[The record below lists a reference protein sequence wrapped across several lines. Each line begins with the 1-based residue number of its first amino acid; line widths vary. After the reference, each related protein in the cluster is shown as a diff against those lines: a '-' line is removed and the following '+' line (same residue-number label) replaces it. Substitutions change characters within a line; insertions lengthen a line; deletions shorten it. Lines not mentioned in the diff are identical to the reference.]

1 MFVSVAKLIIA
12 NNYKRPQN
20 VKRPSAWRFSIVLA
34 FGLVL
39 AAAYFGFSYVVD
51 QSAVDPSAVATA
63 SSKPQQSAKPA
74 VDSLFHLSPFGPST
88 GSENSGDNVNNIAGY
103 EAALFDAKSFIQNFD
118 KLYARFQQGDVE
130 AALLIANRLQE
141 CSASRKLSRPLPVVE
156 LSSINMNES
165 LTREQTQSVRCDGFY
180 DAHWARYQEVHF
192 ALIASQHPAYV
203 LSSLERTLSQ
213 KALDDKSFQTSQE
226 EMNAYIQLA
235 HNFAQSGHPKA
246 LPLLAELYANGDL
259 VAQDLPKSIAY
270 QMISDTNW
278 STPLDKLL
286 EVTSTHQYPDAT
298 MEAAVKDSLK
308 NIYEACCYGK
318 NKSQL

>member
-1 MFVSVAKLIIA
+1 MFAHRVAKLSYSNKQYVNA
-12 NNYKRPQN
+12 NISRY
-20 VKRPSAWRFSIVLA
+20 WRFSGALVAGALLA
-34 FGLVL
+34 V
-39 AAAYFGFSYVVD
+39 AYFGFVAGDEQQNVTEAAAV
-51 QSAVDPSAVATA
+51 SAQ
-63 SSKPQQSAKPA
+63 SSKSRPTTWGGA
-74 VDSLFHLSPFGPST
+74 DDLFHMSPFGSGSGADSEKST
-88 GSENSGDNVNNIAGY
+88 ISDVADY
-103 EAALFDAKSFIQNFD
+103 DAAFFDAKSFIQNFD

-141 CSASRKLSRPLPVVE
+141 CSASRKLSRPLQVVE

-213 KALDDKSFQTSQE
+213 QALEDKSFQTSQE

>member
-1 MFVSVAKLIIA
+1 MGAKLLASTTHKRHVNAKSKRSWRFAAALVIIAVITTAYYSFDSDDDQVTPATSVA
-12 NNYKRPQN
+12 N
-20 VKRPSAWRFSIVLA
+20 VAGKSKQGDS
-34 FGLVL
+34 
-39 AAAYFGFSYVVD
+39 
-51 QSAVDPSAVATA
+51 SAVSNLFELNPFSPNTGTETPSIDINEA
-63 SSKPQQSAKPA
+63 
-74 VDSLFHLSPFGPST
+74 
-88 GSENSGDNVNNIAGY
+88 AGY
-103 EAALFDAKSFIQNFD
+103 EDALFDAKSFIKNFD

-130 AALLIANRLQE
+130 AALLIADRLQE
-141 CSASRKLSRPLPVVE
+141 CSSSRKLSRPLQVVE

-213 KALDDKSFQTSQE
+213 QAFEDKSFQTSQE

-246 LPLLAELYANGDL
+246 LPLLAELYASGDL
-259 VAQDLPKSIAY
+259 VGQDLPKSIAY
-270 QMISDTNW
+270 QMISDANW

-318 NKSQL
+318 NKSQLQ